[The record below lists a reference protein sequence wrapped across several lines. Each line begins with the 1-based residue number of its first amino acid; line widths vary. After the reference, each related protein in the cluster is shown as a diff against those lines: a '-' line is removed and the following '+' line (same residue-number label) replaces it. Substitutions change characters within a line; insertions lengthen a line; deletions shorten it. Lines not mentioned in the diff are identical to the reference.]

1 MLIEDKVSKIFHYAK
16 RYWYNDENTPLKI
29 STPPPI
35 YYHHFATKPA
45 PLHLS

>member
-1 MLIEDKVSKIFHYAK
+1 MLIEDKVSKIFITQHIFGGD
-16 RYWYNDENTPLKI
+16 DENTPLKI